1 MAYHHPSYWNCF
13 LMFLWGIPP
22 FLDNTNIILF
32 GFLYHSY
39 AILPMKSSWN
49 PRLPRCGW
57 SRKQPE
63 NGASL
68 GGARWCPFSVKLSR
82 EPWEEHTV
90 FGGIPMVKPWR
101 MVMQWNMIG
110 YEWTLVETMGN
121 PPISHV
127 LHRKPTPTMW
137 ICVLWKFWGSCN
149 LPLRWFQPMPWR
161 LANTPVYRGHDKG
174 TQSRTHI
181 ETKHLIIVVLLKLES

>member
-82 EPWEEHTV
+82 EPWEKHTV
-90 FGGIPMVKPWR
+90 FGGIPMVKPWK
-101 MVMQWNMIG
+101 MVMQWE
-110 YEWTLVETMGN
+110 YEWIWMDTCWNNG
-121 PPISHV
+121 
-127 LHRKPTPTMW
+127 KPTNFTCASQETHPNHVDLCTMK
-137 ICVLWKFWGSCN
+137 VLGFLQFATSVISTHAMKVGKYTSLSGS
-149 LPLRWFQPMPWR
+149 W
-161 LANTPVYRGHDKG
+161 
-174 TQSRTHI
+174 
-181 ETKHLIIVVLLKLES
+181 